1 MYEVL
6 HYYWSSYDDGD
17 EEHDIDYVE
26 ELVGEEL
33 QLDLDDAE
41 EVDQDV
47 EVLEV
52 HVHEDVGADVD
63 DEDGA
68 LDDVDEDTGWEGG
81 QQHPLGDS
89 LPGFGS

>member
-52 HVHEDVGADVD
+52 HVHEDVGAGEFGRIGDV
-63 DEDGA
+63 
-68 LDDVDEDTGWEGG
+68 
-81 QQHPLGDS
+81 S
-89 LPGFGS
+89 FGFDPRVIGS